1 MNDKDFIENIDR
13 FLTDVCKQAGHLCI
27 NIGALNDLLMETT
40 RRKHEIKERKPP
52 QTEEIL
58 RLQEALRQ
66 IRRRSDEERS
76 MCGATFDF
84 AFEIEELAE
93 EALKGNE
100 K

>member
-1 MNDKDFIENIDR
+1 MNDKEFIENIDC
-13 FLTDVCKQAGHLCI
+13 FLTEVCKQAGHLCI
-27 NIGALNDLLMETT
+27 DIGALNNLLIETN
-40 RRKHEIKERKPP
+40 RRKHEIKECQPP

-58 RLQEALRQ
+58 QLQEALRQ

-76 MCGATFDF
+76 MCGSTFDF

-93 EALKGNE
+93 NALKGND